1 MAGNILLVF
10 SNVSEQRSKHVNSAH
25 FVRASNVKTI
35 PRKLH
40 YLSDSYQPKF
50 QIIKY

>member
-1 MAGNILLVF
+1 MAGNILLGF

-35 PRKLH
+35 PRKFH
-40 YLSDSYQPKF
+40 YLSDSYQPEF
-50 QIIKY
+50 QQNN